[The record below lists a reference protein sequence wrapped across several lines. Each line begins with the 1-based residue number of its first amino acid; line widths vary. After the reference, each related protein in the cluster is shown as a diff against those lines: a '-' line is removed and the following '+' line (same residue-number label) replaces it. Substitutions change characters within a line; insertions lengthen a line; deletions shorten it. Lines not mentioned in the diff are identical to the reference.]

1 MARYRI
7 KIVDIDKQQFYEKM
21 ATRLEGYLTQLSE
34 QFKELKEKNNKID
47 ELIYEINEIK
57 EVLEIKEESRK
68 KTASKVGGLQKSL
81 NKEKTKVS
89 MLLNHKLDLE
99 NVIEKKDEELDI
111 KELELK
117 TKNAEIKMLRG
128 RGKTRNV
135 EDYKNYVE
143 CRHELERRKNGE

>member
-21 ATRLEGYLTQLSE
+21 ATRLEGYLTQLSN

-47 ELIYEINEIK
+47 ELIFQVNEIK

-81 NKEKTKVS
+81 NKEKTKVC
-89 MLLNHKLDLE
+89 MLLNHKIDLE
-99 NVIEKKDEELDI
+99 NVIEKKEEELDI

-128 RGKTRNV
+128 KGKTRNV

-143 CRHELERRKNGE
+143 CRHELERRKNNE

>member
-47 ELIYEINEIK
+47 ELIYEINKIK

-81 NKEKTKVS
+81 NKEILPPYPALSSRARV
-89 MLLNHKLDLE
+89 LF
-99 NVIEKKDEELDI
+99 
-111 KELELK
+111 
-117 TKNAEIKMLRG
+117 
-128 RGKTRNV
+128 
-135 EDYKNYVE
+135 Y
-143 CRHELERRKNGE
+143 